1 MRMDNFYNNSLFK
14 SIVLYTLPDNSQR
27 IIICFSRRE
36 GGREGRMEK
45 GLLGEGDKKGGMEN
59 RLLDGV
65 SIDR

>member
-36 GGREGRMEK
+36 GGREGGED
-45 GLLGEGDKKGGMEN
+45 GEGNVGG
-59 RLLDGV
+59 GG
-65 SIDR
+65 